1 MDIANSLCN
10 HRGMRRE
17 VDDTVVEVWFVP
29 SDGRPAQLWKPASVY
44 EPEARNFCERVGVR
58 MGAGRLDCR
67 VVA

>member
-1 MDIANSLCN
+1 
-10 HRGMRRE
+10 MRRE